1 MATYLE
7 QVRTAFPDLTKKGYS
22 DEEVVLWLADK
33 NGADPQEVGELL
45 GVYDPDQ
52 GDFSRGISAG
62 VDSTQAMAFGAG
74 ALAADTFGADDAR
87 NKLLRGYQ
95 KNMARSSYGPDQQ
108 IHTKVLTA

>member
-7 QVRTAFPDLTKKGYS
+7 QVRSAFPDLTKKGYS

-52 GDFSRGISAG
+52 GDFSRGISSG

-74 ALAADTFGADDAR
+74 AWLRT
-87 NKLLRGYQ
+87 LLVQMTLGTNYCVAIR
-95 KNMARSSYGPDQQ
+95 KTWPRFSYGPDQQ